1 MRLTIKTFGKHWD
14 IYGENG
20 RKVGKIKAIGKKE
33 LDILDTEGVQ
43 QFAVKKNDDQ
53 LIVLAKETEILSCS
67 LLRETDAEGR
77 PVQKTLLRPPMAQK
91 LQFCTKRGPLTITQ
105 TPNRIFFF
113 SLGEKSLGNITHMTR
128 GKKEMEL
135 YSSQIS
141 PCQCMILMALSL
153 FMFHDDDVVIV

>member
-20 RKVGKIKAIGKKE
+20 RKLGRIKAIGKKE

-43 QFAVKKNDDQ
+43 QFVVKKNDDQ
-53 LIVLAKETEILSCS
+53 LIVLAKGTEILSCS
-67 LLRETDAEGR
+67 LGR
-77 PVQKTLLRPPMAQK
+77 AVQKTLLRPPMAQK
-91 LQFCTKRGPLTITQ
+91 LQFCTKQGPVTITQ

-141 PCQCMILMALSL
+141 PCQCMILVALSL